1 MTREEEIKLAAKK
14 YSKCTT
20 FAAEY
25 DFTQGA
31 EWADEH
37 PKLSWIKVEDDLP
50 CNHEELILFDIYTK
64 QVMIADHEGCIGI
77 QKMKKSCNGIIG
89 VEPQW
94 QWEIPSVVYYWMPIP
109 ELPKGKIKL

>member
-37 PKLSWIKVEDDLP
+37 SKLPWIKVEDDLP
-50 CNHEELILFDIYTK
+50 CSHEKLINPKDKTETILVLANIGGIVGITK
-64 QVMIADHEGCIGI
+64 MVKNSHTGEWIWAARAT
-77 QKMKKSCNGIIG
+77 
-89 VEPQW
+89 
-94 QWEIPSVVYYWMPIP
+94 VYYWMPIP
-109 ELPKGKIKL
+109 ELPKE